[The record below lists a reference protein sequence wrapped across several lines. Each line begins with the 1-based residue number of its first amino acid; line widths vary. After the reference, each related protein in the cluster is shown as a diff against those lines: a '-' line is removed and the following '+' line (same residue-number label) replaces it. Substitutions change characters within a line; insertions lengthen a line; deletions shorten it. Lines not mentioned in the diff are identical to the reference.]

1 MQFSRVGNSGL
12 LVSELA
18 LGTMVFGEA
27 GARSASPDEAT
38 EIINAYLDAGGNHID
53 TADVYA
59 GGRSEEIV
67 GKALTGKR
75 DRVVL
80 ATKVRFRTGD
90 GVHDA
95 GLSRKHIL
103 TGVENSLRR
112 LRTDHIDLLY
122 MHCWDPLTPVEE
134 SLRAF
139 DDLVSAGKVG
149 YIGVSNFKA
158 WQLMKSL
165 ATSAANGF
173 ARFVAAQYQYSLIA
187 RDIEPEFFD
196 LFESEGVGLVPWS
209 PLAGGFLSGKYER
222 GKRPAPEEGR
232 LGSQPDGDEEA
243 WVKRQDDRSWDV
255 AKAVRSVAA
264 EAGTTPAAVAL
275 AWVLAQPPVASTIV
289 GVRTVG
295 QLQAN
300 LEAAELSLPDE
311 AMGTLS
317 AASRQESRYPY
328 RFLDNY
334 GRRPIGL
341 VGR

>member
-1 MQFSRVGNSGL
+1 MRFSRLGSSGL

-18 LGTMVFGEA
+18 LGTMVFGED
-27 GARSASPDEAT
+27 GARSASEDEAAG
-38 EIINAYLDAGGNHID
+38 IINTYLDAGGNHID

-67 GKALTGKR
+67 GRALTGKR
-75 DRVVL
+75 DQVVL

-90 GVHDA
+90 GAHDV

-112 LRTDHIDLLY
+112 LQTDHIDLLY
-122 MHCWDPLTPVEE
+122 MHCWDPLTPIDE

-139 DDLVSAGKVG
+139 DDLVTAGKVG
-149 YIGVSNFKA
+149 YIGVSNFKS

-165 ATSAANGF
+165 AASDSAGWS
-173 ARFVAAQYQYSLIA
+173 RFIAAQYQYSLIS

-196 LFESEGVGLVPWS
+196 LFEAEGVGLVPWS
-209 PLAGGFLSGKYER
+209 PLAGGFLSGKYTR
-222 GKRPAPEEGR
+222 DKRPTPDEGR

-243 WVKRQDDRSWDV
+243 WVKRQDDRSWTV
-255 AKAVRSVAA
+255 ADAVHSVAE
-264 EAGTTPAAVAL
+264 EAGATPAAVAL
-275 AWVLAQPPVASTIV
+275 AWVLAQPPVASTII
-289 GVRTVG
+289 GVRTLD

-300 LEAAELSLPDE
+300 LAAAGLDLPDE
-311 AMGTLS
+311 AMGTLT

-328 RFLDNY
+328 RFIDNY
-334 GRRPIGL
+334 GRRSIGM
-341 VGR
+341 VGS

>member
-1 MQFSRVGNSGL
+1 MRFNRLGNSGL

-18 LGTMVFGEA
+18 LGTMVFGED
-27 GARSASPDEAT
+27 GARSASPDEAKV
-38 EIINAYLDAGGNHID
+38 IIDAYLDAGGNHID

-67 GKALTGKR
+67 GKALVGKR

-90 GVHDA
+90 GIHDA

-103 TGVENSLRR
+103 AGVENSLRR
-112 LRTDHIDLLY
+112 LQTDHIDLLY
-122 MHCWDPLTPVEE
+122 MHCWDPLTPIEE

-165 ATSAANGF
+165 ATSDAAGF
-173 ARFVAAQYQYSLIA
+173 SRFVAAQYQYSLIG

-196 LFESEGVGLVPWS
+196 LLESEGLGLVPWS

-222 GKRPAPEEGR
+222 DKRPAPEEGR

-243 WVKRQDDRSWDV
+243 WVKRQDDRSWAV
-255 AKAVRSVAA
+255 AGAVHAVAA
-264 EAGTTPAAVAL
+264 EAGATSAAVAL
-275 AWVLAQPPVASTIV
+275 AWVLAQPPVASTII
-289 GVRTVG
+289 GVRTLS

-300 LEAAELSLPDE
+300 LEAANLSLPDE
-311 AMGTLS
+311 AMGTLN